1 MHDRQA
7 AALAAVAALEA
18 RAVKAH
24 RALAE
29 LEAEQTGALGE
40 LAAVAGVEL
49 AAELTGVTTGKAR
62 EALTARRRQSTGDT
76 AAADRAGGAR

>member
-1 MHDRQA
+1 MHDRQP

-62 EALTARRRQSTGDT
+62 EALTARRRLSTGDT
-76 AAADRAGGAR
+76 AAADRGRGAR